1 MHLAYLD
8 PHPVP
13 DNCPEALQMLYTVD
27 ALGSLGARVMLVTPN
42 PQSRHP
48 WRAALGSVH
57 SPKPESTTDA
67 HVILGHD
74 LSANVQ
80 VRHLDPRRGLWR
92 WLRSNQP
99 FYRMAASELKTLGA
113 DAVLVRNLK
122 MAEHLLRYA
131 PNVPLFFETHELFAQ
146 SYREEHPRMNLR
158 QHHKLAALA
167 QREEFVYRNA
177 KGLIALT
184 SLLAED
190 IRKTYR
196 IETPMIVAP
205 DGVDLEQAQASII
218 STAPHTTPGMAEVEQ
233 RREQLPTT
241 PWLLYLGSL
250 HPWKGVDTLVRAM
263 AQVKQ
268 PAELHVVGGNAARIK
283 ELRALADE
291 FDVTRRVVF
300 HGPVEPG
307 RRFEYIHR
315 ADICL
320 LPLTDTG
327 LGGRYTSPLK
337 LFEYMAAGKAIVVSD
352 LPSMHQVLTPEQDA
366 LLVPTGKPEAF
377 AQAIDRLLVDEGLK
391 TRLGDAAKSR
401 AQNFSWRARS
411 ETILRFIAEQS
422 NHS

>member
-1 MHLAYLD
+1 MHVAYLD

-13 DNCPEALQMLYTVD
+13 DNCPEALQILYTID
-27 ALGSLGARVMLVTPN
+27 ALGALGVRLTLVTP
-42 PQSRHP
+42 
-48 WRAALGSVH
+48 
-57 SPKPESTTDA
+57 KPENVANA
-67 HVILGHD
+67 HAILGHT
-74 LSANVQ
+74 LSPNVQ
-80 VRHLDPRRGLWR
+80 VRHLESRRGLWR

-99 FYRMAASELKTLGA
+99 FYRMAAGELKTLGA

-122 MAEHLLRYA
+122 MAEHLLRHA

-158 QHHKLAALA
+158 RHHKLAALA

-184 SLLAED
+184 PLLIED
-190 IRKTYR
+190 IRTTYR
-196 IETPMIVAP
+196 VETPAAVAP
-205 DGVDLEQAQASII
+205 DGVDLEQAQAPVS
-218 STAPHTTPGMAEVEQ
+218 TTPH
-233 RREQLPTT
+233 TT

-263 AQVKQ
+263 AHVKQ
-268 PAELHVVGGNAARIK
+268 PAELHIVGGNAARIK
-283 ELRALADE
+283 ELHVLADE
-291 FDVTRRVVF
+291 FDVIRRVVF
-300 HGPVEPG
+300 HGSVEPG

-337 LFEYMAAGKAIVVSD
+337 LFEYMAAGKAIIVSD

-366 LLVPTGKPEAF
+366 LLVPTGEPEAL
-377 AQAIDRLLVDEGLK
+377 ARAIEKLLAEHELRKQLGKAARLTAERYTWK
-391 TRLGDAAKSR
+391 QR
-401 AQNFSWRARS
+401 A
-411 ETILRFIAEQS
+411 TKILDFIQTMRRE
-422 NHS
+422 

>member
-1 MHLAYLD
+1 MHIAYLD

-13 DNCPEALQMLYTVD
+13 DNCPEALQILYTVD
-27 ALGSLGARVMLVTPN
+27 ALGSLGTRVTLVTP
-42 PQSRHP
+42 
-48 WRAALGSVH
+48 
-57 SPKPESTTDA
+57 KPGGVTDA
-67 HVILGHD
+67 RAILGHE
-74 LSANVQ
+74 LSSNVR
-80 VRHLDPRRGLWR
+80 VRHLELRRGLWR

-99 FYRMAASELKTLGA
+99 FYRLAATDLKTLGA

-122 MAEHLLRYA
+122 MAEHLLRHA

-158 QHHKLAALA
+158 QHHKLVALA

-184 SLLAED
+184 SLLVED
-190 IRKTYR
+190 IRKAYR
-196 IETPMIVAP
+196 VETPAVVAP
-205 DGVDLEQAQASII
+205 DGVDLEQARAPVP
-218 STAPHTTPGMAEVEQ
+218 TAPHTI
-233 RREQLPTT
+233 

-263 AQVKQ
+263 AHVKRT
-268 PAELHVVGGNAARIK
+268 AELHIVGGSAARIE

-291 FDVTRRVVF
+291 FDVIRRVVF
-300 HGPVEPG
+300 HGLVEPG

-337 LFEYMAAGKAIVVSD
+337 LFEYMAAGKAIIVSD

-366 LLVPTGKPEAF
+366 LLVPSDESEAF
-377 AQAIDRLLVDEGLK
+377 AHAIDRLLVDRGLRA
-391 TRLGDAAKSR
+391 RLGEAAKSR
-401 AQNFSWRARS
+401 AQTFSWRARA
-411 ETILRFIAEQS
+411 ETILHFI
-422 NHS
+422 NKHLGHST

>member
-1 MHLAYLD
+1 MHIAYLD

-13 DNCPEALQMLYTVD
+13 DNCPEALQILYTAD
-27 ALGSLGARVMLVTPN
+27 ALGGLGTRVTLVT
-42 PQSRHP
+42 
-48 WRAALGSVH
+48 
-57 SPKPESTTDA
+57 PKPESIADA
-67 HVILGHD
+67 RAILGHA
-74 LSANVQ
+74 LSTNVQ
-80 VRHLDPRRGLWR
+80 VRHLEPRRGLWR

-99 FYRMAASELKTLGA
+99 FYRMATAELKRLGA

-122 MAEHLLRYA
+122 MAEHLLRRA
-131 PNVPLFFETHELFAQ
+131 PEVPLFFETHELFTQ
-146 SYREEHPRMNLR
+146 SYREEHSRMSLR
-158 QHHKLAALA
+158 RHHKLAALA

-184 SLLAED
+184 PLLIED
-190 IRKTYR
+190 IRTTYR
-196 IETPMIVAP
+196 VETPAAVAP
-205 DGVDLEQAQASII
+205 DGVDLEQAQAPVSA
-218 STAPHTTPGMAEVEQ
+218 APHTI
-233 RREQLPTT
+233 

-263 AQVKQ
+263 AHVKQ
-268 PAELHVVGGNAARIK
+268 PAELHIVGGNAARIE

-291 FDVTRRVVF
+291 FDVIRRVVF

-337 LFEYMAAGKAIVVSD
+337 LFEYMAAGKAVIVSD

-366 LLVPTGKPEAF
+366 LLVPSGEPEAF
-377 AQAIDRLLVDEGLK
+377 AQAIDRLLVDRGLCVQ
-391 TRLGDAAKSR
+391 LGDAAKSR
-401 AQNFSWRARS
+401 VQAFSWRARS
-411 ETILRFIAEQS
+411 ETILRFTAERLR
-422 NHS
+422 NT

>member
-13 DNCPEALQMLYTVD
+13 DSCPEALQMLYTVD
-27 ALGSLGARVMLVTPN
+27 ALGSLGTRVTLVTPK
-42 PQSRHP
+42 PD
-48 WRAALGSVH
+48 SV
-57 SPKPESTTDA
+57 TDA
-67 HVILGHD
+67 RAILGHD
-74 LSANVQ
+74 ISTNVQ
-80 VRHLDPRRGLWR
+80 ARHLESRRGLWR

-99 FYRMAASELKTLGA
+99 FYRMAAATLKETKA

-122 MAEHLLRYA
+122 MAEHLLRHA

-158 QHHKLAALA
+158 RHHKLAALA

-177 KGLIALT
+177 TGLVALT
-184 SLLAED
+184 PLLVED
-190 IRKTYR
+190 IRTTYR
-196 IETPMIVAP
+196 VETPATVAP
-205 DGVDLEQAQASII
+205 DGVDLEQARTPVA
-218 STAPHTTPGMAEVEQ
+218 TTPHTTPGGAEVEQ

-263 AQVKQ
+263 AHVKQ
-268 PAELHVVGGNAARIK
+268 PAELHIVGGNAARIG
-283 ELRALADE
+283 ELRMLADE
-291 FDVTRRVVF
+291 FDVIRRVVF

-352 LPSMHQVLTPEQDA
+352 LPSMHQVLTPEQNA
-366 LLVPTGKPEAF
+366 LLVPSGEPEAF
-377 AQAIDRLLVDEGLK
+377 AQAIDRLLMDKALK

-411 ETILRFIAEQS
+411 ETILRFITTQLGRA
-422 NHS
+422 